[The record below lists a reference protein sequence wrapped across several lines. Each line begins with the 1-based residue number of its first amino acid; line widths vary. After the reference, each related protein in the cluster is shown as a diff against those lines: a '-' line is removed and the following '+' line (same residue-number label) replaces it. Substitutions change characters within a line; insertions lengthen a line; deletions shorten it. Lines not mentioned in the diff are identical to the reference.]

1 MHVMSLKII
10 LREREMER
18 EINYNNEFRFHLFLD
33 FRFHLSSILIHFPQ
47 FVLIILRIIIYSQ
60 LKKNFN
66 SGTKEFSNA
75 LIEVI
80 LLILK
85 TKVEFFLIFSNIK
98 KFTE

>member
-1 MHVMSLKII
+1 MSLKII

-18 EINYNNEFRFHLFLD
+18 EINYNNEFRFHLILD
-33 FRFHLSSILIHFPQ
+33 FRFHLSIILIHFPQ

-60 LKKNFN
+60 LMKNFN

-75 LIEVI
+75 LIKVI

-85 TKVEFFLIFSNIK
+85 TKVEFFLILSNI
-98 KFTE
+98 

>member
-1 MHVMSLKII
+1 MSLKII
-10 LREREMER
+10 LRERERWREMER

-60 LKKNFN
+60 LMKNFN

-75 LIEVI
+75 LIKVI

-85 TKVEFFLIFSNIK
+85 TKVEFFLILSNI
-98 KFTE
+98 